1 MIFFF
6 PFDDAIVQLFETN
19 VTERKKEEV
28 KRRRSL
34 AASAVN
40 TNATQKSYIN
50 LRRFPDA
57 KLEIFI
63 SRSSIAGCILT

>member
-57 KLEIFI
+57 KLRYL
-63 SRSSIAGCILT
+63 SLVHR